1 MHILH
6 TLILGTAL
14 IASSAFAQT
23 YPDTSKTVKIIVPF
37 GAGSSGDIL
46 ARVYSK
52 VLAETAGLNVI
63 VDNKAGAETVIGVQS
78 LLSSAKD
85 GYSML
90 LTTSSTMTLNPIMT
104 PNLPYD
110 VFRDLTPL
118 VGVGKVVVAMN
129 LGPSTNFKTARE
141 FIAAAKASPSKYS
154 CGSASAN
161 SRLSCELLQSQAG
174 IKLLNV
180 PYKATAAG
188 LTALASGEIDM
199 MFADPGSSTPLWQG
213 GRIRAVAQSGVT
225 RTPGLPQVPTLREE
239 GLADY
244 EVVAWFASYFPAG
257 TPAHAVTAM
266 RQILLKANQSKA
278 ITDTLTGMGL
288 EPMPLVGDELTKLNR
303 DEIDKWVKVIR
314 EANIKLN

>member
-161 SRLSCELLQSQAG
+161 S
-174 IKLLNV
+174 
-180 PYKATAAG
+180 
-188 LTALASGEIDM
+188 
-199 MFADPGSSTPLWQG
+199 
-213 GRIRAVAQSGVT
+213 
-225 RTPGLPQVPTLREE
+225 LP
-239 GLADY
+239 
-244 EVVAWFASYFPAG
+244 
-257 TPAHAVTAM
+257 
-266 RQILLKANQSKA
+266 
-278 ITDTLTGMGL
+278 
-288 EPMPLVGDELTKLNR
+288 
-303 DEIDKWVKVIR
+303 
-314 EANIKLN
+314 